1 MVEICQLLGIMMLK
15 YHGDVLDTGLGG
27 GFFSFLQISLQETKH
42 KKKVNT
48 WLEKSLTVNS

>member
-15 YHGDVLDTGLGG
+15 YHGDVLDTGGGG

-42 KKKVNT
+42 KKKINT